1 MFAYY
6 AQKLGSK
13 VKKVGT
19 IYPDIPAAAQKQRAF
34 VKAAESEGWEFVYSR
49 ASAATDTDWTQDFV
63 KMCNQRGVQIFFTSA
78 ENSANA
84 AKMLQNEDQ
93 AGCDDSLVNII
104 PIAYDQAFLQD
115 ASGSK
120 RLEGL
125 MGWNEYSLFFNQD
138 EAQQIPELK
147 NLQSWFARVNPG
159 KPLNLYALFAWA
171 EGRLFQQAF
180 ETAGKVINRKTLIA
194 AAAKIDKFDADGI
207 VSPVDPGSK
216 TEGPHCYVLWRFSAG
231 GFHRMDTPPGKYRC
245 DGRFLPL

>member
-6 AQKLGSK
+6 AKKLGSK
-13 VKKVGT
+13 VKHVGT
-19 IYPDIPAAAQKQRAF
+19 LYPDIPSAAQKQRGF

-63 KMCNQRGVQIFFTSA
+63 RMCNQRGVQVFFTSA

-104 PIAYDQAFLQD
+104 PIAYDQAFLED

-147 NLQSWFARVNPG
+147 NLQAWFARVNPG
-159 KPLNLYALFAWA
+159 KPLNL
-171 EGRLFQQAF
+171 
-180 ETAGKVINRKTLIA
+180 
-194 AAAKIDKFDADGI
+194 
-207 VSPVDPGSK
+207 
-216 TEGPHCYVLWRFSAG
+216 
-231 GFHRMDTPPGKYRC
+231 
-245 DGRFLPL
+245 